1 MGDTG
6 GIKITFKICYNVLLV
21 LNQNVYL
28 IIHLILIYQ
37 YWVIKK
43 LNHFPIKNPIP
54 IEQSFQCQL
63 TNS

>member
-28 IIHLILIYQ
+28 IIHLILFF
-37 YWVIKK
+37 
-43 LNHFPIKNPIP
+43 N
-54 IEQSFQCQL
+54 IEL
-63 TNS
+63 